1 MPTIQPSPDRSNAER
16 TTQPRWWPAIVILTL
31 GIGRLLWIWN
41 VWVPDRTVQTIHS
54 YLTGIPTLLLLGIW
68 WFFLSRLS
76 WRIRGIG
83 VAIVVLTVALLAC
96 VLRFDD
102 VTGEVFPMFAWRWT
116 PRRAALTQAY
126 FQEQRQRQRD
136 RQRQPA
142 SRTLHET
149 NVPAATD
156 VEGPLNE
163 DPRVVNSPD
172 NKKVEL
178 TDADWP
184 AFRGR
189 FRDGIVRGTEIR
201 TDWDAKPPVALW
213 RHPVGP
219 GWSSFS
225 VVNGLAYTQEQRFD
239 DQDRDAEAVVC
250 YDVMTGEQRWEHQD
264 LGMFSHTLGGNGPR
278 ATPTWYE
285 GLLYSFG
292 ATGILN
298 CLDAQT
304 GKKIWSHDVLV
315 ENKIHNA
322 EYGMAGSPLVYGDV
336 VVVNPGGTEGK
347 SLMAFNR
354 LTGRLAWE
362 QGADKAGYASPQ
374 ISEVDGKPQLLTF
387 DAVGIAGDDLATGQN
402 LWKFPWTNNSGI
414 NAAQPIIPAKDQ
426 VLVSVSYGVG
436 SVLLQ
441 VRHSTAGW
449 KAEPLW
455 ESKQIRMK
463 FNCGVFR
470 DQFLFCLD
478 EGILA
483 CFDLR
488 DGRKKWK
495 GGRYSFGQ
503 MLLID
508 DKLLILAESGDVVL
522 VAADPD
528 HFQELTRF
536 QAIEGK
542 SWNNPTLWKGL
553 LIVRNSSEAACY
565 DLRIE

>member
-1 MPTIQPSPDRSNAER
+1 MQTLQPSNEPAV
-16 TTQPRWWPAIVILTL
+16 QPRWWPAIVILTL
-31 GIGRLLWIWN
+31 GTGRLLWIWN
-41 VWVPDRTVQTIHS
+41 GWVPDRTVQTIHS
-54 YLTGIPTLLLLGIW
+54 YLVGIPTLLLLGGW
-68 WFFLSRLS
+68 WFFFSRLS
-76 WRIRGIG
+76 WRIRGVG
-83 VAIVVLTVALLAC
+83 AAMVVLTVGLLAS
-96 VLRFDD
+96 VVRFDD

-116 PRRAALTQAY
+116 PRRATLIKAY
-126 FQEQRQRQRD
+126 LQEQRQRQRD
-136 RQRQPA
+136 EQQQLA
-142 SRTLHET
+142 SRTPEGT
-149 NVPAATD
+149 DAPAITD
-156 VEGPLNE
+156 VA
-163 DPRVVNSPD
+163 NSAKGTPPAVTTV
-172 NKKVEL
+172 KL

-184 AFRGR
+184 EFRGR
-189 FRDGIVRGTEIR
+189 FRDGIVRGTAIR

-239 DQDRDAEAVVC
+239 EQDREVEAVVC
-250 YDVMTGEQRWEHQD
+250 YDVMTGQQNWEHQD
-264 LGMFSHTLGGNGPR
+264 FGMFSHTLGGNGPR
-278 ATPTWYE
+278 ATPTWHE
-285 GLLYSFG
+285 GLIYAFG

-315 ENKIHNA
+315 ENKIPNA

-336 VVVNPGGTEGK
+336 VVVDPGGTDGK

-354 LTGRLAWE
+354 LTGNLVWE
-362 QGADKAGYASPQ
+362 HGSNQAGYASPQ
-374 ISEVDGKPQLLTF
+374 ISEVDGKSQLLTF
-387 DAVGIAGDDLATGQN
+387 DAAGIAGHDLETGQN

-426 VLVSVSYGVG
+426 VFVSVSYGVG

-441 VRHSTAGW
+441 VRHSAAGW
-449 KAEPLW
+449 TAEPLW

-463 FNCGVFR
+463 FNSGVIR
-470 DQFLFCLD
+470 DQFLYGLD

-528 HFQELTRF
+528 RFQELTRF
-536 QAIEGK
+536 RAIEGK
-542 SWNNPTLWKGL
+542 TWNNPTLWKGL

-565 DLRIE
+565 DLRPE